1 MFDHLH
7 PARGPEFQNKLERYW
22 NNDDALRPAM
32 PKEKPRLS
40 GAFLE

>member
-1 MFDHLH
+1 MFDRPH

-22 NNDDALRPAM
+22 NNGDALWPGL

-40 GAFLE
+40 GVFLE